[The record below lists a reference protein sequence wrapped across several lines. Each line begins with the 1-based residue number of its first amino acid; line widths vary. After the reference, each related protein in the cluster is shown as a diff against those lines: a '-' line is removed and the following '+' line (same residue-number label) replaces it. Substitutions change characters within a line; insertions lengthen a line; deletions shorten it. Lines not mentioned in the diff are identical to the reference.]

1 LIIAAIGLIGFGIFP
16 SILLGLTARCF

>member
-1 LIIAAIGLIGFGIFP
+1 VIIAAIALIGFGIFP